1 MGPVETLMR
10 TPPGFRTE
18 AAQRTAFLI
27 LDTESVPDGQL
38 ISDVKY
44 PGLGLSPTQAIE
56 RAQQEAR
63 EARGSD
69 FLPVSFQIPIA
80 VAVLRV
86 GSDFTLQ
93 SVACLD
99 APQYRSKEI
108 AQKFW
113 LGTSLYSKAKLV
125 TFHGRQFDLP
135 LLELAA
141 FRYGIPLGDYVQNGR
156 NRFNGPIDLH
166 DWLTN
171 YGALRISGGLD
182 LLAKLVG
189 RPGKMG
195 VNGSDVYRLHTE
207 GRIQEINEYCLCDA
221 LDTYFVFLRTRVMAC
236 EITREHEATLCEAAK
251 KLLSTRTEEF
261 PGLEHYLMK
270 WKQAS

>member
-1 MGPVETLMR
+1 MGPVESFAR
-10 TPPGFRTE
+10 THPGFRAD
-18 AAQRTAFLI
+18 AAHRTAFLV

-38 ISDVKY
+38 LADVKY
-44 PGLGLSPTQAIE
+44 PGEGLTPTQAIE
-56 RAQQEAR
+56 RAQSDAR
-63 EARGSD
+63 ESRGSD
-69 FLPVSFQIPIA
+69 FLPVSFQIPVA

-86 GSDFTLQ
+86 GADFGLQ
-93 SVACLD
+93 SLTCLD
-99 APQYRSKEI
+99 APLFRPREI

-113 LGTSLYSKAKLV
+113 LGTSLYSRAKLV

-141 FRYGIPLGDYVQNGR
+141 FRHGLPLGDYVQNGR

-182 LLAKLVG
+182 LLAKLIG

-195 VNGSDVYRLHTE
+195 IRGSDVYRLHTE
-207 GRIQEINEYCLCDA
+207 GRVAEINEYCLCDA

-236 EITREHEATLCEAAK
+236 EITPEQETALCDAARD
-251 KLLSTRTEEF
+251 LLTTKADEF
-261 PGLEHYLMK
+261 PVLERYLK
-270 WKQAS
+270 EWQRAA